1 MIDELRK
8 QFLKY
13 KPDKV
18 ERRNGMLIFDLV
30 TKYCLFS
37 ETLGALI
44 NGFESSNQHAQSI
57 KWIVLVLLL
66 VPQSF

>member
-13 KPDKV
+13 KPDNV
-18 ERRNGMLIFDLV
+18 ERRNGMSIFDLV

-44 NGFESSNQHAQSI
+44 NGFESSNQHAHPSSTTKTI
-57 KWIVLVLLL
+57 NLYLH
-66 VPQSF
+66 